1 MKVRITRKNKKR
13 RDPRYFLHEN
23 LELDQEPGEEIG
35 LEVEPEVK
43 PDVDIE
49 DASEQN
55 IIAHDARLD
64 FIEGFLKREFPEFK
78 PGREEW

>member
-1 MKVRITRKNKKR
+1 MKLTKR
-13 RDPRYFLHEN
+13 QLKQLIKEE
-23 LELDQEPGEEIG
+23 LEDIG
-35 LEVEPEVK
+35 PEAE

-49 DASEQN
+49 ANSEQN